1 MQAPKRSARNIEPG
15 ARPGRFD
22 IAALRET
29 VGDKTFAR
37 GSAYQ
42 ADGRVEIMTIGEAR
56 VVARVDGTEIYRCEL
71 TGRGKSFSGDC
82 TCQAFADRGF
92 CKHLTAVALTVNDL
106 EPGELRQ
113 ASNRLGKI
121 RDHLRA
127 KGIDRLVEMVIG
139 LAERDPKLLEE
150 LQLSA
155 ALDTAD
161 DATLSAQLKRAITD
175 ATRVRGYIE
184 YRDMRDWARQIDGA
198 LDRVSVLLEGG
209 RALLVLELLDHF
221 FARMDEALTKVDDS
235 DGGGGA
241 CYARACGI
249 HLAACEQVKPDPIEL
264 ARALFAREV
273 NSDWDFFFGA
283 SETYADI
290 LGTAGL
296 AEYRRLATEAWQ
308 QVKSRRGRR
317 TEVRPGGEYALR
329 AMMERFAERDDD
341 VDAIIAI
348 RASDLSSAYHYLGVA
363 QLCLDKGREQE
374 ALKWAEEGLWKF
386 EDESDQH
393 LVLFACNLL
402 QRSGRNEDANERLW
416 KLFSRE
422 PSVELYLRLKSA
434 TGDGKAKIRVRDKAI
449 AALSAQADESRA
461 QSEWSVFGAAEILV
475 RVLMAEGLLTDAWA
489 AIGKHGCREI
499 LMEELAKASEADL
512 PAEALKAYAELVER
526 KVRMGGQGNYS
537 DAHAMIKRM
546 RRLEGAAQHSAYLS
560 DLMSRHR
567 AKRNFIKLLTSKKTS

>member
-1 MQAPKRSARNIEPG
+1 
-15 ARPGRFD
+15 
-22 IAALRET
+22 
-29 VGDKTFAR
+29 
-37 GSAYQ
+37 
-42 ADGRVEIMTIGEAR
+42 
-56 VVARVDGTEIYRCEL
+56 VAGTEIYRCEL

-92 CKHLTAVALTVNDL
+92 CKHLTAVALTVNNL
-106 EPGELRQ
+106 GPGELGQ

-150 LQLSA
+150 LQLLA

-161 DATLSAQLKRAITD
+161 DATLSAQLKKAITD

-198 LDRVSVLLEGG
+198 LDRISVLLEGG
-209 RALLVLELLDHF
+209 RALLVLALLDHF

-241 CYARACGI
+241 CYARACEI
-249 HLAACEQVKPDPIEL
+249 HHAACEQAKPDPIGL
-264 ARALFAREV
+264 ARVLFAREV
-273 NSDWDFFFGA
+273 NSDWEFFFGA
-283 SETYADI
+283 SETYADV
-290 LGTAGL
+290 LGAVGL

-308 QVKSRRGRR
+308 KVKSRRGRR
-317 TEVRPGGEYALR
+317 AEVQPGGEYALR
-329 AMMERFAERDDD
+329 TMMERFAERDDD
-341 VDAIIAI
+341 VDGIIAI
-348 RASDLSSAYHYLGVA
+348 RANDLSTAYHYLGVA

-386 EDESDQH
+386 EDEPDKH
-393 LVLFACNLL
+393 LVLFACDLL

-434 TGDGKAKIRVRDKAI
+434 AGDDKAQILVRDKAI
-449 AALSAQADESRA
+449 AALSVRA
-461 QSEWSVFGAAEILV
+461 GNSGPQSEWSVFGAADVLV
-475 RVLMAEGLLTDAWA
+475 RVLMAEGLLADAWA
-489 AIGKHGCREI
+489 AAGKHGCREI

-512 PAEALKAYAELVER
+512 PAEALKAYAQLVER
-526 KVRMGGQGNYS
+526 KVRLGGQGNYG

-546 RRLEGAAQHSAYLS
+546 RRLDGAAQHSAYLA
-560 DLMSRHR
+560 DLMTRHK

>member
-1 MQAPKRSARNIEPG
+1 M
-15 ARPGRFD
+15 
-22 IAALRET
+22 
-29 VGDKTFAR
+29 
-37 GSAYQ
+37 
-42 ADGRVEIMTIGEAR
+42 
-56 VVARVDGTEIYRCEL
+56 
-71 TGRGKSFSGDC
+71 
-82 TCQAFADRGF
+82 
-92 CKHLTAVALTVNDL
+92 ALTVNDL
-106 EPGELRQ
+106 ELGEPGQ

-127 KGIDRLVEMVIG
+127 KGVDRLVEMVIG

-150 LQLSA
+150 LQLSV

-184 YRDMRDWARQIDGA
+184 YRDMRDWARQIDGT
-198 LDRVSVLLEGG
+198 LNRISVLLEGG
-209 RALLVLELLDHF
+209 RASLVLELLDHL

-241 CYARACGI
+241 CYARACEI
-249 HLAACEQVKPDPIEL
+249 HLTACQQVKPDPIEL

-273 NSDWDFFFGA
+273 NSEWEFFFGA
-283 SETYADI
+283 SETYADV
-290 LGTAGL
+290 LGAAGL
-296 AEYRRLATEAWQ
+296 AEYRRLAAEGWQ
-308 QVKSRRGRR
+308 KLKSRRGRR
-317 TEVRPGGEYALR
+317 TEDQPVEGYALR
-329 AMMERFAERDDD
+329 ALMERFAERDGD
-341 VDAIIAI
+341 VDGIIAI
-348 RASDLSSAYHYLGVA
+348 RASDLSTAYHYLDVA

-386 EDESDQH
+386 EDEPDQN
-393 LVLFACNLL
+393 LVLLTCDLL
-402 QRSGRNEDANERLW
+402 QRNGRNEDANELLW

-434 TGDGKAKIRVRDKAI
+434 AGDDNAQILVRDKAV
-449 AALSAQADESRA
+449 AGLSVRA
-461 QSEWSVFGAAEILV
+461 GRSGLQSEWDVFGAAEVLV
-475 RVLMAEGLLTDAWA
+475 RVLIAEGLLADAWA
-489 AIGKHGCREI
+489 AAGKHGCREV

-512 PAEALKAYAELVER
+512 PAEALKAYADLVER

-546 RRLEGAAQHSAYLS
+546 RRLEGATQHSAYLS
-560 DLMSRHR
+560 DLMTRHK